1 MARRGRYLQGLP
13 ELRKKLEK
21 LKRNTEPHVRVAM
34 EAAAETITD
43 TMRRLVPVDK
53 GDLRD
58 SIGWTWGDAP
68 RGSISMSHS
77 VGRMTITIFA
87 GDEKA
92 FYARWVEFGTAPHA
106 NEGRFQGTEHPG
118 TIAQPFFYPAYRAHK
133 KTVLAGMRKAIRNS
147 VKQAIA

>member
-13 ELRKKLEK
+13 ELRNKLEK
-21 LKRNTEPHVRVAM
+21 LKRNTEPHVKVAI
-34 EAAAETITD
+34 EAAAEAITD

-77 VGRMTITIFA
+77 AGSMTITIFT

-92 FYARWVEFGTAPHA
+92 FYARWVEFGTAPHT
-106 NEGRFQGTEHPG
+106 NEGRFQGTENPG